1 MQIGWISRQ
10 GKGRRCN
17 NDAAAFGRKG
27 SYVLAMLV
35 DAAERGDGQGLARHW
50 SRTVVDVALG
60 EAQQLS
66 PEGLVSIMRAEQQ
79 RLRQDYLHAIASYCC
94 VLVDLQQQLLHVG
107 HVGDGLVGLQRPGLA
122 ISWLNRPQ
130 NLQEQAIWP
139 GATSGINESRHLL
152 TRSLNARRF
161 CSPDWQMTHL
171 PLDARLLL
179 CSDGY
184 WHEHLHSGT
193 DLQSVNDDASMLSL
207 EYGEPV
213 IELQSDCDNF
223 RECIQGTVTTASSA

>member
-1 MQIGWISRQ
+1 MQVGWISRQ
-10 GKGRRCN
+10 GKARLSN

-27 SYVLAMLV
+27 DYVLAMLV

-50 SRTVVDVALG
+50 SRTVIDAALG
-60 EAQQLS
+60 EAQQPS
-66 PEGLVSIMRAEQQ
+66 REGLVGIMRAEQQ

-94 VLVDLQQQLLHVG
+94 VLIDLQQQLLHVA
-107 HVGDGLVGLQRPGLA
+107 HVGDCLLGIQRPGEL
-122 ISWLNRPQ
+122 INWLNRPQ

-139 GATSGINESRHLL
+139 GAASGINESRHLL

-171 PLDARLLL
+171 PFGARLLL

-184 WHEHLHSGT
+184 WHEHLRSGT
-193 DLQSVNDDASMLSL
+193 NLQSINDDASMLSL
-207 EYGEPV
+207 EYGEPA

-223 RECIQGTVTTASSA
+223 RECIQGAVTTTSA